1 MARPRPSDPAPQL
14 PPQSATPVP
23 DPAAEPTGATTEPH
37 LAFDDSVGYQLRMS
51 HRALQ
56 RYLQAMIQPH
66 GVTIGMWYFLRALWD
81 EDGQTQR
88 ELSRRIGTSEP
99 TTLNAIA
106 AMERVGLVT
115 RLRDKSDGRKLNVL
129 LTDKGRDLQSVL
141 MPLAIQVV
149 DAATVNFTPEQRRT
163 LLDQLAAVQRNLAG
177 AINELEPTEIDP

>member
-1 MARPRPSDPAPQL
+1 MATKSTNGAPPG
-14 PPQSATPVP
+14 PPP
-23 DPAAEPTGATTEPH
+23 DDSEPT
-37 LAFDDSVGYQLRMS
+37 LAFSDSVGYQLRMS

-66 GVTIGMWYFLRALWD
+66 GITIGMWYFLRALWD

-115 RLRDKSDGRKLNVL
+115 RERDKTDGRKLNVL
-129 LTDKGRDLQSVL
+129 LTDKGHGLKAVL
-141 MPLAIQVV
+141 LPLAIQVV
-149 DAATVNFTPEQRRT
+149 ETATADFSVDQRRA
-163 LLDQLAAVQRNLAG
+163 LLDALAAVQRNLDG
-177 AINELEPTEIDP
+177 AIRDAEPVDLET

>member
-1 MARPRPSDPAPQL
+1 MASNPDADQSTTPAGPN
-14 PPQSATPVP
+14 
-23 DPAAEPTGATTEPH
+23 
-37 LAFDDSVGYQLRMS
+37 LAFSDSVGYQLRVT

-56 RYLQAMIQPH
+56 RYLQAKIQPH

-106 AMERVGLVT
+106 AMERNGLVT
-115 RLRDKSDGRKLNVL
+115 RLRDKADGRKLNVL
-129 LTDKGRDLQSVL
+129 LTDKGRGLRLVL

-149 DAATVNFTPEQRRT
+149 EAATVDFSADQRT
-163 LLDQLAAVQRNLAG
+163 ALLTSLEAVRRNVSD
-177 AINELEPTEIDP
+177 AIADLEPTDLDT

>member
-1 MARPRPSDPAPQL
+1 MARSTSSEAA
-14 PPQSATPVP
+14 PQSAPLMPELTAVTADVAP
-23 DPAAEPTGATTEPH
+23 EPH
-37 LAFDDSVGYQLRMS
+37 LAFDDSVGYQLRVS

-106 AMERVGLVT
+106 AMERSGLVT
-115 RLRDKSDGRKLNVL
+115 RLRDKTDGRKLNVL
-129 LTDKGRDLQSVL
+129 LTDKGRDLKSVL
-141 MPLAIQVV
+141 LPLAIHVV
-149 DAATVNFTPEQRRT
+149 ETATVDFTPEQRRA

-177 AINELEPTEIDP
+177 AINDLEPTDIEP

>member
-1 MARPRPSDPAPQL
+1 MAAKFNADQ
-14 PPQSATPVP
+14 TPIP
-23 DPAAEPTGATTEPH
+23 GEPN
-37 LAFDDSVGYQLRMS
+37 LRFSDSVGYQLRVT

-56 RYLQAMIQPH
+56 RYLQAKIQPH

-106 AMERVGLVT
+106 AMERIGLVT
-115 RLRDKSDGRKLNVL
+115 RLRDKADGRKLNVS
-129 LTDKGRDLQSVL
+129 LTEKGRDLKLVL

-149 DAATVNFTPEQRRT
+149 EAATVDFSAEQLT
-163 LLDQLAAVQRNLAG
+163 AFLASLEAIQRNISD
-177 AINELEPTEIDP
+177 AIADLDPTDIDA

>member
-1 MARPRPSDPAPQL
+1 MASKPTPEIVPSDPNL
-14 PPQSATPVP
+14 PFS
-23 DPAAEPTGATTEPH
+23 
-37 LAFDDSVGYQLRMS
+37 DSVGYQLRVA

-66 GVTIGMWYFLRALWD
+66 GITIGMWYFLRALWD

-115 RLRDKSDGRKLNVL
+115 RERDASDGRKLNVR
-129 LTDKGRDLQSVL
+129 LTDKAWALKAEL
-141 MPLAIQVV
+141 MPLAIHVV
-149 DAATVNFTPEQRRT
+149 QAATNDFTPEQREAF
-163 LLDQLAAVQRNLAG
+163 LASLAAVQRNLAD
-177 AINELEPTEIDP
+177 ATKDMEPTDIEP